1 VEPFRTLRIV
11 ANTYFV
17 QDWYEK
23 WDVIGLS
30 EKAKTG
36 VLREEPC
43 SMKLVINQ
51 DTADLLPVRMS
62 EHFIV
67 DEPHLPQINL
77 EKYYFDAVSSAV
89 V

>member
-1 VEPFRTLRIV
+1 VETFRTLRVV

-17 QDWYEK
+17 QDRYEK

-62 EHFIV
+62 ELLII
-67 DEPHLPQINL
+67 DKPHLPQINF